1 MSKYPFGQ
9 YKSFKPGKYQY
20 VGWRGHK
27 REAKWFADSYRK
39 VGKLVRVHPELK
51 GYSIWV
57 K

>member
-1 MSKYPFGQ
+1 MPKYPFGQ